1 MFGGLLK
8 QRHYSWQAL
17 TALGRF
23 AAQSSDRNLNQ
34 THVAVIEAEL
44 CLIHLYQMLQYTY
57 AYGFSKLMNIN
68 SYATAI
74 VPMFY
79 SSKIKIKTFTMT
91 RKYSTHLINL
101 MLSVV

>member
-44 CLIHLYQMLQYTY
+44 CLIHLYQMLQYIY
-57 AYGFSKLMNIN
+57 AYGLSKLMNLN
-68 SYATAI
+68 SYAT

-79 SSKIKIKTFTMT
+79 SSNSKIKTFTMS